1 MLNTRQLT
9 WAPEFCGPRTC
20 ETNMNLTCRRL
31 LRQPCVDQPSQE
43 AVHISSL
50 LISLLGFVL
59 TSEAGAAFGALI
71 NDG

>member
-31 LRQPCVDQPSQE
+31 LRQPCVTLQE

-59 TSEAGAAFGALI
+59 TSEAGAAFGALVEE
-71 NDG
+71 G